1 MLEIAIWLSETK
13 WSIALLE
20 SLYMYPWIESAHVLS
35 ICFFIGILLFV
46 ALRLMGV
53 AFTKLPISVMNRKV
67 LPWSLFGFG
76 LMMLTGF
83 LLFYAIPVRSYQNI
97 FFRFKVILILVAG
110 LNAFLFHRQMK
121 LEGMNWDE
129 GKSIPKSVH
138 LKAAASLVLWSGVI
152 ISGRMIAY
160 NWFDCDRQPQP
171 EWVNWAAGC
180 IVDLNQMG
188 GLDGI

>member
-46 ALRLMGV
+46 DLRLMGV
-53 AFTKLPISVMNRKV
+53 AFTKLPISEMNKKV

-76 LMMLTGF
+76 LMTLTGF

-97 FFRFKVILILVAG
+97 FFRFKVILILLAG

-121 LEGMNWDE
+121 VEGMIWDE

-138 LKAAASLVLWSGVI
+138 LKAAVSLVLWSGVI

>member
-46 ALRLMGV
+46 DLRLMGV
-53 AFTKLPISVMNRKV
+53 AFTKLPISEMNKKV

-97 FFRFKVILILVAG
+97 FFRFKVILILLAG

-188 GLDGI
+188 GFDGI

>member
-20 SLYMYPWIESAHVLS
+20 SLYMYPWIESTHVLS

-46 ALRLMGV
+46 DLRLMGV
-53 AFTKLPISVMNRKV
+53 AFTKLPISEMNKKV

-97 FFRFKVILILVAG
+97 FFRFKVILILLAG

-138 LKAAASLVLWSGVI
+138 LKAAASLVIWSGVI

-180 IVDLNQMG
+180 LVDLNQMG

>member
-20 SLYMYPWIESAHVLS
+20 SLYMYPWSESAHVLS

-46 ALRLMGV
+46 DLRLMGV
-53 AFTKLPISVMNRKV
+53 AFTKLPISEMNKKV

-97 FFRFKVILILVAG
+97 FFRFKVILILLAG

-121 LEGMNWDE
+121 VEGMIWDE

-138 LKAAASLVLWSGVI
+138 LKAAASLVIWSGVI

>member
-46 ALRLMGV
+46 DLRLMGV
-53 AFTKLPISVMNRKV
+53 AFTKLPISEMNKKV

-121 LEGMNWDE
+121 VEGMIWDE

>member
-46 ALRLMGV
+46 DLRLMGI
-53 AFTKLPISVMNRKV
+53 AFTKLPISEMNKKV

-138 LKAAASLVLWSGVI
+138 LKAVASLVLWSGVI

>member
-35 ICFFIGILLFV
+35 ICFFVGILLFV
-46 ALRLMGV
+46 DLRLMGV
-53 AFTKLPISVMNRKV
+53 AFTKLSISEMNKKV

-76 LMMLTGF
+76 LMTLTGF

-97 FFRFKVILILVAG
+97 FFRFKVILILLAG

-121 LEGMNWDE
+121 VEGMIWDE

-188 GLDGI
+188 GLDGF

>member
-46 ALRLMGV
+46 DLRLMGV
-53 AFTKLPISVMNRKV
+53 AFTKLPISEMNRKV

-97 FFRFKVILILVAG
+97 FFRFKVILILLAG

-121 LEGMNWDE
+121 LEGMIWDE
-129 GKSIPKSVH
+129 GRSIPKSVH

>member
-13 WSIALLE
+13 WSIALIE

-46 ALRLMGV
+46 DLRLMGV
-53 AFTKLPISVMNRKV
+53 AFTKLPISEMNKKV

-97 FFRFKVILILVAG
+97 FFRFKVILILLAG

-121 LEGMNWDE
+121 VEGMIWDE

-138 LKAAASLVLWSGVI
+138 LKAAVSLVLWSGVI

>member
-46 ALRLMGV
+46 DLRLMGV
-53 AFTKLPISVMNRKV
+53 AFTKLPISEMNKKV

-76 LMMLTGF
+76 LMALTGF

-97 FFRFKVILILVAG
+97 FFRFKVILILFAG

-121 LEGMNWDE
+121 REGRNWDE

-138 LKAAASLVLWSGVI
+138 LKAAASLVIWSGVI

>member
-20 SLYMYPWIESAHVLS
+20 SLYMYPWIESTHVLS

-46 ALRLMGV
+46 DLRLMGV
-53 AFTKLPISVMNRKV
+53 AFTKLPISEMNKKV

-138 LKAAASLVLWSGVI
+138 LKAAASLVIWSGVI

-188 GLDGI
+188 GFDGI

>member
-35 ICFFIGILLFV
+35 ICFFVGILLFV
-46 ALRLMGV
+46 DLRLMGV
-53 AFTKLPISVMNRKV
+53 AFTKLSISEMNKKV

-76 LMMLTGF
+76 LMTLTGF

-97 FFRFKVILILVAG
+97 FFRFKVILILLAG

-121 LEGMNWDE
+121 LEGMIWDE

-188 GLDGI
+188 GLDGF

>member
-13 WSIALLE
+13 WSIALVE

-46 ALRLMGV
+46 DLRLMGV
-53 AFTKLPISVMNRKV
+53 AFTKLPISEMNKKV

-97 FFRFKVILILVAG
+97 FFRFKVILILFAG

-138 LKAAASLVLWSGVI
+138 LKAVVSLVLWSGVI